1 MKSAWLKA
9 LGAVVLLLAIF
20 GGGYGYWRL
29 QTPGGPSAASTTDAR
44 AALYWYDPMVPDQR
58 FDKPGKSPFMDMQL
72 VPKYADDAPDAG
84 ADDGAFRIDPRV
96 AQNLGVRLAKAEIG
110 RMARE
115 VRSVGV
121 VAVDEHR
128 IEVVQVRAAGWVE
141 QLAVRAAG
149 DPVRRGALLA
159 AVYAPDL
166 LAAQQEFLLAQRS
179 GDEGLKTAARARLSL
194 FGLSPGQIARVAE
207 SGVAERRVSYYAPF
221 DGYVMELGARL
232 GSAVQ
237 PGMMLFQLADL
248 STVWL
253 EAEVPEAQ
261 AAWIK
266 AGDTASAEVPAW
278 PGERFA
284 GKVDYVYPELN
295 PTTRT
300 QKLRLRLEN
309 KDGKLRPGMY
319 GAMQLNAAGRDGVL
333 TVPSEAVIN
342 TGQRTVVL
350 LAEDLSRFRP
360 VLVRTG
366 MEAGDRIEI
375 LEGLKAGDDVVASGQ
390 FLIDSE
396 ASLRGALDRLGGAS
410 EAQP

>member
-29 QTPGGPSAASTTDAR
+29 QTPGGPTAASTTDAR

-159 AVYAPDL
+159 AVYAP
-166 LAAQQEFLLAQRS
+166 RS
-179 GDEGLKTAARARLSL
+179 RSSCWRSDPATKDSKPLRGR
-194 FGLSPGQIARVAE
+194 
-207 SGVAERRVSYYAPF
+207 
-221 DGYVMELGARL
+221 
-232 GSAVQ
+232 GSACSDCRRGRSRAL
-237 PGMMLFQLADL
+237 PRAALL
-248 STVWL
+248 SGACPITRHSMATSWN
-253 EAEVPEAQ
+253 
-261 AAWIK
+261 
-266 AGDTASAEVPAW
+266 SARGWA
-278 PGERFA
+278 
-284 GKVDYVYPELN
+284 
-295 PTTRT
+295 
-300 QKLRLRLEN
+300 
-309 KDGKLRPGMY
+309 RPC
-319 GAMQLNAAGRDGVL
+319 
-333 TVPSEAVIN
+333 
-342 TGQRTVVL
+342 
-350 LAEDLSRFRP
+350 SR
-360 VLVRTG
+360 G
-366 MEAGDRIEI
+366 
-375 LEGLKAGDDVVASGQ
+375 
-390 FLIDSE
+390 
-396 ASLRGALDRLGGAS
+396 
-410 EAQP
+410 